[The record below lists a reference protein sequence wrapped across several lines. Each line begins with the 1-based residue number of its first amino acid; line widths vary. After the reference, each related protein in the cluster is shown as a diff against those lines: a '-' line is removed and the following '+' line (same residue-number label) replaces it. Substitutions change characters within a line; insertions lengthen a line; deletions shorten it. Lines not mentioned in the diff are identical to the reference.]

1 MALTTTG
8 KILTILDKKQN
19 GNFAVRKFVIETT
32 GKYPQKVPFELYN
45 DKIDLLK
52 NFNKGDTVEVSFNL
66 RGREWKGDYFSSLNA
81 WKIAQFQ
88 SEVTTSQH
96 QTQRNLETEDLPF

>member
-19 GNFAVRKFVIETT
+19 GNFTVQKFVIETT
-32 GKYPQKVPFELYN
+32 DKYPQKVPFELYN

-52 NFNKGDTVEVSFNL
+52 NFKVNDEVVVSFNL

-81 WKIAQFQ
+81 WKIAMNMG
-88 SEVTTSQH
+88 EVTTSQH